1 MRLDPTNMP
10 FGRAQPYQQRT
21 ETGTFPALAGAP
33 GMPGMPGIPGAE
45 TALRAESILL
55 EEFDNAGVAA
65 YQAKQD
71 SANLFNL
78 YLLAA
83 GALATGFGVLGSS
96 YNESNKS
103 TVVLVEV
110 LLLGIAA
117 VLSFAFFARNLDL
130 GREYR
135 ENLIAMN
142 LIKEF
147 YIANLAPRMPHLE
160 RAFHRRLR
168 DVPRQRPL
176 GIGASVMTVTI
187 ALLGAAAVGGTV
199 GQARQ
204 LWAIATNG
212 FAAYTPELRLGGIG
226 VFYAAEIGSG
236 LLALLAQYLY
246 YRYATRAHAQVPGPR
261 ARG

>member
-1 MRLDPTNMP
+1 M
-10 FGRAQPYQQRT
+10 
-21 ETGTFPALAGAP
+21 
-33 GMPGMPGIPGAE
+33 PGAE

-65 YQAKQD
+65 YQARQD

-135 ENLIAMN
+135 ESLIAMN

-147 YIANLAPRMPHLE
+147 YIANLAPRMPQLE

-168 DVPRQRPL
+168 DVPRERPL

-187 ALLGAAAVGGTV
+187 ALLGAAAAGGTV

-212 FAAYTPELRLGGIG
+212 FAAYTPEFHLGGVG
-226 VFYAAEIGSG
+226 LFYATEVGSG
-236 LLALLAQYLY
+236 LLLLLAQYAY
-246 YRYATRAHAQVPGPR
+246 YRYATRTHAHVAGPR